1 MSIVKRHKAHLVLA
15 DGKVFT
21 GEAFGFIGETWGEA
35 VFNTSMSGYQEI
47 LTDPSYE
54 RQLLTFTYPHIGN
67 VGINSED
74 VESSRVH
81 AAGIIVKAPPRAYSN
96 YRAEKSLEDY
106 LNENKLVG
114 ISGIDTRE
122 LVLHLREHGAQMAI
136 ISSNGGKLDDL
147 KERAHSLPS
156 MEGMDLVKDVS
167 VKTAYD
173 WSEGSWHLGS
183 GYAKGVVP
191 DLSKAPTIVAI
202 DCGIKINILRL
213 FADLG
218 FKLKVVP
225 VTASAAEILSFKPV
239 GVFLSNG
246 PGDPATLGYLISTV
260 EELLGKTPI
269 FGICLGHQILGHAVG
284 CPTYKLKF
292 GHRGANHPVKNLIT
306 GKVEITVQNHG
317 FASVKNKIRPG
328 VQLTHLNLNDDTV
341 EGIAV
346 PDARAFSVQYHPE
359 ASPGPLDSHY
369 LFQQFK
375 DLCRNA

>member
-1 MSIVKRHKAHLVLA
+1 MSLLSRKKAQLVLA
-15 DGKVFT
+15 DGKTFT
-21 GEAFGFIGETWGEA
+21 GDAFGFIGESWGEV
-35 VFNTSMSGYQEI
+35 VFNTAMSGYQEI

-67 VGINSED
+67 VGVNLED
-74 VESSRVH
+74 VESKRVH
-81 AAGIIVKAPPRAYSN
+81 AAGIIVKAPPKTYSN
-96 YRAEKSLEDY
+96 YRATQSLEDY
-106 LNENKLVG
+106 LVENKLVG

-136 ISSNGGKLDDL
+136 ISSTGAKVDDL
-147 KERAHSLPS
+147 LERARALPS

-167 VKTAYD
+167 VKSAYD
-173 WSEGSWHLGS
+173 WSEGSWVLGA
-183 GYAKGVVP
+183 GYNKGVIP

-202 DCGIKINILRL
+202 DCGIKTNILRL
-213 FADLG
+213 IADLG
-218 FKLKVVP
+218 FKIKVVP
-225 VTASAAEILSFKPV
+225 VTASAAEILGYKPA

-260 EELLGKTPI
+260 KELLGKTPI

-292 GHRGANHPVKNLIT
+292 GHRGGNHPVKNLIS

-317 FASVKNKIRPG
+317 FASIRDKIGSGVK
-328 VQLTHLNLNDDTV
+328 LTHLNLNDDTV

-375 DLCRNA
+375 NLCNA